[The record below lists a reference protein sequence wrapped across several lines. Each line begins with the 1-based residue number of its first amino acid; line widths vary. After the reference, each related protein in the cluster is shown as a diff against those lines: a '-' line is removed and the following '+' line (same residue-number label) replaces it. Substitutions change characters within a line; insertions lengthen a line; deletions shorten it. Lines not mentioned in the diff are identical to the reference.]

1 MRITDIEVVEDRT
14 AGSLADEGFLRVK
27 RLLVR
32 SVREDGSR
40 GEPYTCD
47 VLSRQNVDAVAV
59 LLYDDLDTAGRRDV
73 RVVLKDGARPAVTL
87 RRDRTLVQPDRGTF
101 ATVTEMCAGMLEPED
116 QGPDGVERRA
126 AAEAREECGADV
138 SVADVRPLGAPM
150 FPSPGV
156 TDEKVYFASAP
167 VVVDLLQPA
176 GGDGSGMEEGTRTVV
191 LTLREAI
198 AMCRSGEIPDMKT
211 EIALL
216 RLADAL
222 GYLPQL
228 DAFVEDLPADVQDR
242 YAPTGS

>member
-40 GEPYTCD
+40 GEPYSCD

-59 LLYDDLDTAGRRDV
+59 VLYDDRDTGERRDI

-87 RRDRTLVQPDRGTF
+87 RRDRTLVQPDLRTF
-101 ATVTEMCAGMLEPED
+101 ATVTEMCAGMLEPQD
-116 QGPDGVERRA
+116 QGADGVERRA
-126 AAEAREECGADV
+126 VAEAREECGADV
-138 SVADVRPLGAPM
+138 SVADVRPLAAPM

-156 TDEKVYFASAP
+156 TDEKVFFASAP
-167 VVVDLLQPA
+167 VDADGLAQA
-176 GGDGSGMEEGTRTVV
+176 GGDGSGMEEGTRQIV
-191 LTLREAI
+191 LPLREAI
-198 AMCRSGEIPDMKT
+198 AQCRRGEIPDMKT

-216 RLADAL
+216 RLADDL
-222 GYLPQL
+222 GYIPQL
-228 DAFVEDLPADVQDR
+228 DAFVDDLPGDVR
-242 YAPTGS
+242 ARFAPPGS